1 MEPGAPREGDL
12 RGEWEM
18 KEERTFIIDGERISA
33 EVERDGTILRVTVDG
48 QTHTVEIEGG
58 SGQSKIIRSRRG
70 RSGTQ
75 NENSGSIVSS
85 IPGKVVSID
94 VKVGD
99 IVEKGQTI
107 LILEAMKMQNEIQ
120 APVTGTVTSVQCEEG
135 EAIEANVPLVVIEPD
150 PTEDDEA

>member
-1 MEPGAPREGDL
+1 
-12 RGEWEM
+12 M
-18 KEERTFIIDGERISA
+18 KEERTFIIDGKRISA
-33 EVERDGTILRVTVDG
+33 EVERDGDILRVTVDG
-48 QTHTVEIEGG
+48 QTHTVEIEG
-58 SGQSKIIRSRRG
+58 SSAPSKIIRSRRG

-107 LILEAMKMQNEIQ
+107 LILEAMK
-120 APVTGTVTSVQCEEG
+120 
-135 EAIEANVPLVVIEPD
+135 
-150 PTEDDEA
+150 

>member
-1 MEPGAPREGDL
+1 M
-12 RGEWEM
+12 
-18 KEERTFIIDGERISA
+18 
-33 EVERDGTILRVTVDG
+33 DG

-107 LILEAMKMQNEIQ
+107 LILEAMKMQNEISS
-120 APVTGTVTSVQCEEG
+120 PVSGVVADIFVEEG
-135 EAIEANVPLVVIEPD
+135 QSVESNFELASISKEAHD
-150 PTEDDEA
+150 

>member
-12 RGEWEM
+12 RSEWEM

-33 EVERDGTILRVTVDG
+33 EVERDGDILRVTVDG

-107 LILEAMKMQNEIQ
+107 LILEAMKMQNEISS
-120 APVTGTVTSVQCEEG
+120 PVSGVVADIFVEEG
-135 EAIEANVPLVVIEPD
+135 QSVESNFELASISKEAHD
-150 PTEDDEA
+150 